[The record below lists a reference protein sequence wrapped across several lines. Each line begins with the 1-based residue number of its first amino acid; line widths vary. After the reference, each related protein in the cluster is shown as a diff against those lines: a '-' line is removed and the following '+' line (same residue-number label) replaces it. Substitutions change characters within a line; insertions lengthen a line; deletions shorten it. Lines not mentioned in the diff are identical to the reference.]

1 MNRNLWI
8 NPAVGISGDMLLGA
22 LFDVGASEDFVR
34 DALLSLK
41 VDGWQMKVDKI
52 VKQGLLST
60 RAEISCDDTAH
71 HRSWSD
77 IDSLI
82 ANSSLQIEVA
92 DGARKSFKL
101 LAEVEA
107 KRHGIDVEEVHFH
120 EVGSIDAIIDI
131 VGAWSAL
138 KSLQISKVI
147 STNVGM
153 GAGSVETAHGLLPNP
168 APATMDI
175 LKGCCVRG
183 VDTEFETVTPTG
195 AALLVTMTDA
205 WGPIPEGR
213 IIESGFG
220 AGFYEPATH
229 PNVLNIVITES
240 DNSFRSESIVIETT
254 VDDVTP
260 EVLGHLIPN
269 LINSGAD
276 DAWII
281 PVIMKKTRPGHELK
295 VLCSENIRE
304 KIVQIIAK
312 ETGTLGMRIYPVS
325 KEVLSRTEETVKV
338 HDTEIRIKIGPYG
351 VKPEHDDISLLAKI
365 SDLTLKEATKQVF
378 LEWEKKIDKA
388 NRKDSK

>member
-195 AALLVTMTDA
+195 AALLLSL
-205 WGPIPEGR
+205 IH
-213 IIESGFG
+213 IS
-220 AGFYEPATH
+220 EP
-229 PNVLNIVITES
+229 
-240 DNSFRSESIVIETT
+240 
-254 VDDVTP
+254 
-260 EVLGHLIPN
+260 
-269 LINSGAD
+269 
-276 DAWII
+276 
-281 PVIMKKTRPGHELK
+281 TRP
-295 VLCSENIRE
+295 
-304 KIVQIIAK
+304 
-312 ETGTLGMRIYPVS
+312 Y
-325 KEVLSRTEETVKV
+325 
-338 HDTEIRIKIGPYG
+338 
-351 VKPEHDDISLLAKI
+351 
-365 SDLTLKEATKQVF
+365 
-378 LEWEKKIDKA
+378 
-388 NRKDSK
+388 